1 MKLMTKRC
9 AYKLSLALLALVLTA
24 CAARLQ
30 PSSTTAT
37 GMENF
42 PAAYYREARAQG
54 IRVLDIDST
63 RSLLAITVR
72 RSGRLAKLGHDHV
85 IASHNV
91 NGFVAPDIGRADM
104 FVTLNDLT
112 VDEAPLL
119 AEAGFTSPAAPGV
132 AEATRKNMLEKVLDV
147 LHFPTALIHVSR
159 DAQDSSNL
167 KVTITLHG
175 VTQHYLVPAKIE
187 SQDGALI
194 AIGEMTFRQTD
205 FGITPLSVLNGA
217 LRVED
222 ELKLR
227 FRIVSGK

>member
-24 CAARLQ
+24 CAARL
-30 PSSTTAT
+30 PPTATTAT

-42 PAAYYREARAQG
+42 PAAYYRDARAQG

-104 FVTLNDLT
+104 FVALNDLT

-147 LHFPTALIHVSR
+147 LLFPTALIHVSR
-159 DAQDSSNL
+159 DAPDSSNL
-167 KVTITLHG
+167 KVAITLHG
-175 VTQHYLVPAKIE
+175 MTQHYLVPAKIE

-217 LRVED
+217 LQVED
-222 ELKLR
+222 ELTLR
-227 FRIVSGK
+227 FRIASGK

>member
-1 MKLMTKRC
+1 MKLMTKHS
-9 AYKLSLALLALVLTA
+9 AYKLALALLTLLLTA
-24 CAARLQ
+24 CAARLPP
-30 PSSTTAT
+30 PSATST

-63 RSLLAITVR
+63 RSLLTITVR

-85 IASHNV
+85 VASHDV
-91 NGFVAPDIGRADM
+91 QGFIAPDIGRADM
-104 FVTLNDLT
+104 FVALNDLT

-147 LHFPTALIHVSR
+147 LHFPNALIHVSR

-167 KVTITLHG
+167 KVAITLHG

-187 SQDGALI
+187 SQNGVLI

-217 LRVED
+217 LQVED
-222 ELKLR
+222 ELTLR